1 MKKIYLTGLLLLLTS
16 LTITSAPVTPNR
28 AKAIAAQY
36 LIRAAEGHKVAP
48 AAKTLSL
55 AYTGKDAKGQ
65 NTLYAFNNGRNEGF
79 VIIAG
84 DDRAPEILG
93 YTDRGTYDTAIMPTN
108 MKWWISQMEAQMEYL
123 ISHPNT
129 TMSKPRRAAK
139 VVEPLLGEIAW
150 DQESPYNLYCPY
162 ITYYDEYEEEEV
174 SGRAPTGCVATA
186 LAQVM
191 YFWKYPNASTGSIS
205 YTTATAKQTVSA
217 DLNTSYDWSVMT
229 PTCDKYSEDTTKSAI
244 AKLMFNIGAAL
255 QSDYTPSGTGAYD
268 VDVVPVI
275 TKYFGYDKGARYVP
289 RDYTPASDYESM
301 LISEIEAGRPV
312 PYGGVTRRQEG
323 HFFVLDGMD
332 ADGLYHVNWGW
343 GGMNNGYFLISS
355 LQPMQQGVGGSAS
368 NDAFKYHQLFIAGMQ
383 PDQGGSAETVWN
395 LVYNKVKIISDT
407 FDRDSAVS
415 TSIYGLTN
423 ISSTSDTLFCKLN
436 WTLMTP
442 DSTIIWQST
451 IKPDTLGLYDGY
463 DKLTY
468 KLSIPDSIKAGS
480 YLLVPTYT
488 TANDDYSKTR
498 FMNVLAGAN
507 KYYSLTLTDTDMTWE
522 TEGGPKVSV
531 EDITPDT
538 LIGGQTN
545 KITVTFNNQGGD
557 YVGDVG
563 LLFYVNG
570 KRRVYPTQTTE
581 SRIVAIPG
589 HTVTTLTFTEPLN
602 DDLVTDD
609 DYVVKFIGTSAEEDE
624 YGIKE
629 DIELAI
635 GHIALKGAVKPAML
649 NIDDDLRIISGENG
663 VVPSNNIVLEATI
676 SNEGNDFNGPLTA
689 VFCEEDEWE
698 ETERIAT
705 DSIAIPAGSTGTT
718 FTFTLAM
725 EKAIEGHTYEL
736 SLYNPQSSEYIIP
749 SDNNRVK
756 FIAGKPVNTGIS
768 KTTVDKV
775 ISFDGS
781 RILCQ
786 AQQISLYNMVGQC
799 VASSNGTS
807 LSTTGLPQGTY
818 ILRAKTAQGPLTKK
832 ITIRK

>member
-355 LQPMQQGVGGSAS
+355 LQPMEQGVGGSAS
-368 NDAFKYHQLFIAGMQ
+368 NAAFKYHQLFIAGMQ

-395 LVYNKVKIISDT
+395 LVYNKVKSISDT
-407 FDRDSAVS
+407 FDRNSAVS

-451 IKPDTLGLYDGY
+451 IKPDTLGLYDGD

-557 YVGDVG
+557 YVGDVS

-609 DYVVKFIGTSAEEDE
+609 DYVVKFIGTSTEEDE
-624 YGIKE
+624 YGDKE

-649 NIDDDLRIISGENG
+649 NIDDDLRILSGENG
-663 VVPSNNIVLEATI
+663 EKQRAENQKLSRDGMQYLEDKWRSEAELARMEKEADQLFKMWQKYGGELD
-676 SNEGNDFNGPLTA
+676 NKE
-689 VFCEEDEWE
+689 
-698 ETERIAT
+698 
-705 DSIAIPAGSTGTT
+705 SIKK
-718 FTFTLAM
+718 AM

-756 FIAGKPVNTGIS
+756 FIAGEPVHTGIS

-786 AQQISLYNMVGQC
+786 AQQICLYNMVGQC

-832 ITIRK
+832 ITVRK